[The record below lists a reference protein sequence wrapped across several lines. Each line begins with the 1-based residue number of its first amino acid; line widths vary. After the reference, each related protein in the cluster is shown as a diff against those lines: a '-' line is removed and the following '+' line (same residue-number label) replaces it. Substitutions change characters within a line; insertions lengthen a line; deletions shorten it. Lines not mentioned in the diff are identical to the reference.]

1 MSVNSSLLSPLGFSE
16 VAQAVPLPPTEDP
29 WYCVPE
35 GYETAT
41 PGTVLRLRI
50 APGNLT
56 TEIVKNAATAYNILY
71 RTTDSHDQ
79 PAWAVTTLFIPITF
93 YTTPSDRKALVSY
106 QFAYNS
112 AYIDSSPSYAFYHAL
127 SQPVPSLNIPASTD
141 LLNELLIKGWLVNSP
156 DYEGPRGAFGA
167 SIQSGR
173 ATLDALRA
181 VVYLANLTG
190 LGPLSIAMWG
200 YSGGSIAT
208 EAAAEMQTEYAP
220 DLSISGAMVGGLVD
234 NISADYDLFNA
245 TALAG
250 NLVSV
255 VLGLVVQYPEA
266 SSYVLGRLKPET
278 RDEFLAAKR
287 MNTGAVLSFFS
298 YKDVYSYF
306 IGGADDL
313 HAPPLQRVYR
323 RECCLGHYG
332 LPKIPL
338 FLYKAIGDQYCPIS
352 RTDKLVSRFC
362 DEGVEVTFK
371 RNTVGGH
378 VAEIGN
384 AKPRVFKWLESIFE
398 ETYRAPAGG
407 CSIRDVTI
415 DITGLST

>member
-1 MSVNSSLLSPLGFSE
+1 MSVNSSLLSPLGVSE

-29 WYCVPE
+29 WYRVPE
-35 GYETAT
+35 GYETVT
-41 PGTVLRLRI
+41 PGTILRLRI

-56 TEIVKNAATAYNILY
+56 TEILKNAATAYNILY
-71 RTTDSHDQ
+71 RTTDSHNQ

-112 AYIDSSPSYAFYHAL
+112 AYIDSSPSYAFYNAL

-181 VVYLANLTG
+181 VVYLANLIG

-220 DLSISGAMVGGLVD
+220 DLSISGAVVGGLVD
-234 NISADYDLFNA
+234 NISADYDLFNG

-287 MNTGAVLSFFS
+287 MNTGAVLNFFS

-306 IGGADDL
+306 IEGAGDL
-313 HAPPLQRVYR
+313 LAPPLQRVYR

-332 LPKIPL
+332 LPKMPL

-352 RTDKLVSRFC
+352 RTDKLASRFC
-362 DEGVEVTFK
+362 NEGVEVTFE